1 MSRRSIP
8 FTRLSIVF
16 IMAMVLSGGILAYFS
31 INNISNLKKL
41 TEKRVL
47 EEQRELALRF
57 TTSLKEDLE
66 GLTSGFL
73 PEFDQ
78 TGSLKDS
85 LLAVT
90 TRHDY
95 IQQAFLIDIGG
106 QFIVPYFKGINE
118 LSTPHRHSDQFTRAF
133 ELGEKAEFADNNPGK
148 ASAQYLSCLDQSTNE
163 EDSVMALNALGRI
176 SVKTG
181 RFEDADVYY
190 RSVIRDYSHLSDR
203 NGFPY
208 AYYALSHLL
217 TQASPNHGDET
228 LQAISSC
235 LEQMKSGTIPLNFQS
250 EEILDLASFWLEE
263 NVSIDSTRLSE
274 IERSVRA
281 ISQQVDFITQY
292 REEITEIHK
301 GMARDR
307 NSVLNSFNIRARYI
321 ASGPEFLLYNP
332 DSAYTAGFLI
342 DQRAFFDALLH
353 AGLLDGMEF
362 EYLFT
367 FPTGYDTGR
376 AENRLTFTTQLNPYF
391 PAQIMQIQIRDKDL
405 IPGMIQRRSWIYGI
419 ASVLL
424 LLTMLFGIILTL
436 RDIARE
442 RQVANLRSD
451 FISNVTHELK
461 TPLTSI
467 RMYAE
472 SLMMRR
478 MKSMAGQ
485 KKYLSVIVNESER
498 LKRMINN
505 ILEFSKM
512 EKARQ
517 EYHRVESNLS
527 EILQTAI
534 LDVDYWLEKHGFNLQ
549 AEIEPE
555 LKAAVDPE
563 KIYQVFSNLLS
574 NAIKYSGDS
583 RKIYVRLYLKDNY
596 VIAEVE
602 DEGIGI
608 ARDKQAR
615 IFEEFFR
622 VENHASGNITGTG
635 LGLTVVK
642 EIVEAHH
649 GRIEVESVIGK
660 GSKFSVFLNHS

>member
-1 MSRRSIP
+1 
-8 FTRLSIVF
+8 
-16 IMAMVLSGGILAYFS
+16 MAMVLSGGILAYFS
-31 INNISNLKKL
+31 INNISNLKEL

-47 EEQRELALRF
+47 EEQRELGLRF

-66 GLTSGFL
+66 RLTSGFL
-73 PEFDQ
+73 PELDQ
-78 TGSLKDS
+78 TGSVKDS

-90 TRHDY
+90 SRHDY
-95 IQQAFLIDIGG
+95 IQQAFLMDIGG

-118 LSTPHRHSDQFTRAF
+118 QSTTHRHSDHFTRAF
-133 ELGEKAEFADNNPGK
+133 ELGEKAEFAENDPGK
-148 ASAQYLSCLDQSTNE
+148 ARVQYLRCLDQSTTD
-163 EDSVMALNALGRI
+163 EDMVMALNALGRVA
-176 SVKTG
+176 VKTDQID
-181 RFEDADVYY
+181 DADMYY
-190 RSVIRDYSHLSDR
+190 GSVIRDYSHLSDR
-203 NGFPY
+203 NSFPY

-217 TQASPNHGDET
+217 TQAGPMHIEET
-228 LQAISSC
+228 SMAIASG
-235 LEQMKSGTIPLNFQS
+235 LEQMESGIIPLNFQS
-250 EEILDLASFWLEE
+250 EEILGMVSVWLEE
-263 NVSIDSTRLSE
+263 NSSIDTARLLE

-281 ISQQVDFITQY
+281 LSQQVDFISQY

-301 GMARDR
+301 GTTKGQ
-307 NSVLNSFNIRARYI
+307 NSILNSFNIRARYTTTD
-321 ASGPEFLLYNP
+321 PEFLLYNQ

-342 DQRAFFDALLH
+342 DQSVFFDALLH
-353 AGLLDGMEF
+353 AGLMDDMEF

-367 FPTGYDTGR
+367 FPTGYDPGR
-376 AENRLTFTTQLNPYF
+376 VEDKLTFTSQLSPYF
-391 PAQIMQIQIRDKDL
+391 PAQLLQIQIRDKDL

-442 RQVANLRSD
+442 KHVAKLRSD

-478 MKSMAGQ
+478 MKSYTGQ
-485 KKYLSVIVNESER
+485 RKYLSVIVNESER

-527 EILQTAI
+527 VILQTAI
-534 LDVDYWLEKHGFNLQ
+534 LDVDYWLEKHGFNMHT
-549 AEIEPE
+549 EIEPQ
-555 LKAAVDPE
+555 LTAVVDPE
-563 KIYQVFSNLLS
+563 KMYQVFSNLLS

-583 RKIYVRLYLKDNY
+583 RNIHVRLYLNNNS
-596 VIAEVE
+596 VITEVE

-608 ARDKQAR
+608 SKDNQAR

-622 VENHASGNITGTG
+622 VENQSSGNITGTG

-642 EIVEAHH
+642 EIVEAHQ
-649 GRIEVESVIGK
+649 GSIEVESVIGK